1 MYLQDGSIARC
12 ENDRRFAPTLRV
24 LLLHEPERAGRFG
37 AMGSHDLVLTTCAL
51 PARDAAALL
60 RQDFH

>member
-1 MYLQDGSIARC
+1 M
-12 ENDRRFAPTLRV
+12 